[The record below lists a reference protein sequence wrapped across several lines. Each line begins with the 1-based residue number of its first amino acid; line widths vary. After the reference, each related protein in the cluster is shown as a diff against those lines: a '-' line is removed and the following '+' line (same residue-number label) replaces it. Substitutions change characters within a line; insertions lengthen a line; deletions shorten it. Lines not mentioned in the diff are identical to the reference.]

1 MLLVPSSYCL
11 STQVKDHMIAHLLK
25 ERDALKV
32 QLKKQTEDS
41 VQVRVW
47 HFAWWASFFHSVIT
61 LQFQAVKAYQTPGGY
76 KV

>member
-1 MLLVPSSYCL
+1 
-11 STQVKDHMIAHLLK
+11 MIAHLLI

-47 HFAWWASFFHSVIT
+47 HFA
-61 LQFQAVKAYQTPGGY
+61 
-76 KV
+76 

>member
-47 HFAWWASFFHSVIT
+47 HFA
-61 LQFQAVKAYQTPGGY
+61 
-76 KV
+76 